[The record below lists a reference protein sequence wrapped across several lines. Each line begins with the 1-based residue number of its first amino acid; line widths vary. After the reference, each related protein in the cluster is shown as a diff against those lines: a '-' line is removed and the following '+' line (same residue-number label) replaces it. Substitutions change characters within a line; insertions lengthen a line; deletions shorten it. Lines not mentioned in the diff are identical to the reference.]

1 MINTPGHVLS
11 SGWPLCKLSGMT
23 LLEVSQHAY
32 LSYQA
37 FSLFFIYHHVDFFQ
51 PDVIG
56 VISIDV
62 E

>member
-1 MINTPGHVLS
+1 MINTPARVLS
-11 SGWPLCKLSGMT
+11 LGWLLCKWSGLT
-23 LLEVSQHAY
+23 LIEVSQHAY

-37 FSLFFIYHHVDFFQ
+37 FSVFYHHVDFLQ
-51 PDVIG
+51 PDVID